1 VCQIDDRSPTGGDTD
16 RDQPGPS
23 VIGCSFAAGALASGT
38 PPASLIPTAQPTAQP
53 RGTLPFTGFD
63 LLPEVLVGAALIAAG
78 AGIQV
83 VLRIRRA

>member
-1 VCQIDDRSPTGGDTD
+1 MIVHRRAATLIATILVLLS
-16 RDQPGPS
+16 S
-23 VIGCSFAAGALASGT
+23 VALSLAGALGSGT
-38 PPASLIPTAQPTAQP
+38 PPASLSPTAQPTTQT

-63 LLPEVLVGAALIAAG
+63 LLPEVLAGAALIAAG